1 MTALPLAVLSPFA
14 LAAFAPWA
22 HARLKHRAGWLLAV
36 LPALL
41 TAFFGWLMPSA
52 AAGAPASFGVPW
64 MAGTG
69 VMFSFHADGL
79 ALLFAVLIT
88 GIGTFI
94 LIYAAGYLKGHPHQ
108 GRMSAFLL
116 LFMGSMLGV
125 VLSDNLITLFV
136 FWELT
141 SLTSYLLIG
150 FNHEQERSRRAALQA
165 LVVTGT
171 GGLAMLAGFLL
182 LGASAGSPELS
193 EIVRRGEQ
201 VRSGALYVPVLVLV
215 LLGAFTK
222 SAQFPFHHWLP
233 NAMEAPTPV
242 SAYLHSATMVKA
254 GVFLLAR
261 LSPVL
266 GGTAAWEASL
276 TAFGAATMLAGAAL
290 AVVKTDLKQLLAY
303 STVASLGFMVMLLG
317 IGSPYAVKGCL
328 VFLTAHALYKGA
340 LFMVAGAVDHEAGSR
355 DASALSGLRR
365 AMPFTAFAA
374 ALAGLAM
381 AGLGPWLSFIGKE
394 LALEAVLKGGS
405 PWLAG
410 AAVLTSAS
418 FAAVAGITGLRI
430 FAGAQPQA
438 PGKVHEAP
446 VSMWLGP
453 LWLAVQGALLGP
465 LAGKAGEFLS
475 PAASS
480 VLGRPEE
487 VKLALWHG
495 ANAALGLSGLSLAL
509 GAVVYAGWDRVRRA
523 GRLGDTALKWGPDR
537 LYDLSM
543 DALTALARG
552 QTRIVQSGY
561 LRYYLLAVVLS
572 VMALA
577 GHSLYSRG
585 EPPVMQPSVPV
596 TPYGAAV
603 ALMIVASAVAAVLL
617 DTRLGAIAALGGAG
631 GGVALIYVMYGAP
644 DLAMT
649 QFLVETLTIILF
661 VLIIFKL
668 PRFARLSR
676 PWSRVRDGLISLA
689 AGGMMAY
696 LSLVA
701 LHVDLHPPISSY
713 FAENSVPAGYGRNIV
728 NVILVDFRALDTLGE
743 ISVLGLAGLGAYALL
758 KLRLAGGG
766 DR

>member
-1 MTALPLAVLSPFA
+1 
-14 LAAFAPWA
+14 
-22 HARLKHRAGWLLAV
+22 
-36 LPALL
+36 
-41 TAFFGWLMPSA
+41 
-52 AAGAPASFGVPW
+52 
-64 MAGTG
+64 
-69 VMFSFHADGL
+69 MFSFYADGL
-79 ALLFAVLIT
+79 ALLFATLIS

-94 LIYAAGYLKGHPHQ
+94 LIYAGGYLKGHPQQ
-108 GRMSAFLL
+108 GRMFAFLL

-150 FNHEQERSRRAALQA
+150 FNHEEERSRRAALQA
-165 LVVTGT
+165 LVVTGA

-182 LGASAGSPELS
+182 MGTAAGSLELS
-193 EIVRRGEQ
+193 GILKRGDA
-201 VRSGALYVPVLVLV
+201 VRSSGLYLPILILV

-233 NAMEAPTPV
+233 NVMEAPTPV

-261 LSPVL
+261 LSPLL
-266 GGTAAWEASL
+266 GGTAGWETLL
-276 TAFGAATMLAGAAL
+276 TGFGAATMQVGAAL
-290 AVVKTDLKQLLAY
+290 ALVKTDLKQLLAY

-340 LFMVAGAVDHEAGSR
+340 LFMVAGAVDHETGTR
-355 DASALSGLRR
+355 NASTLRGLR
-365 AMPFTAFAA
+365 ALMPVTAFAA

-381 AGLGPWLSFIGKE
+381 AGIGPWLSFIGKE
-394 LALEAVLKGGS
+394 LAFEAVWDTGS
-405 PWLAG
+405 IWLVS
-410 AAVLTSAS
+410 AAALTAAS
-418 FAAVAGITGLRI
+418 FVAVAGVTALRI
-430 FAGAQPQA
+430 FAGAPSDTPKKA
-438 PGKVHEAP
+438 HEAP
-446 VSMWLGP
+446 VSMWIGP
-453 LWLAVQGALLGP
+453 LWLGMKGALLG
-465 LAGKAGEFLS
+465 LMAGRASEFVA

-487 VKLALWHG
+487 MKLALWHG
-495 ANAALGLSGLSLAL
+495 VNPALGLSVLSVAL
-509 GAVVYAGWDRVRRA
+509 GAVVYGGWNTVRRA
-523 GRLGDTALKWGPDR
+523 RRLGEGVLKWGPDR

-543 DALTALARG
+543 DGLMMLARS
-552 QTRIVQSGY
+552 QTRVVQSGY

-572 VMALA
+572 VMGLVVFT
-577 GHSLYSRG
+577 LQTRG
-585 EPPVMQPSVPV
+585 EPLVMPSAAPV
-596 TPYGAAV
+596 TPYGAAI
-603 ALMIVASAVAAVLL
+603 AILIVVSAIAAVTL

-631 GGVALIYVMYGAP
+631 GGVGLVYMMYGAP

-676 PWSRVRDGLISLA
+676 PLSRVRDAFIALS
-689 AGGMMAY
+689 AGVMMAY

-701 LHVDLHPPISSY
+701 LRIDIHPAISHY
-713 FAENSVPAGYGRNIV
+713 FAENSVALGHGRNVV

-743 ISVLGLAGLGAYALL
+743 IAVLGLAGLGAFALL
-758 KLRLAGGG
+758 KLRPV
-766 DR
+766 RRVSE

>member
-1 MTALPLAVLSPFA
+1 MTALVLAVLSPFL
-14 LAAFAPWA
+14 LAGLVPWA
-22 HARLKHRAGWLLAV
+22 HAGLKHRAGWLLAV
-36 LPALL
+36 LPAIL
-41 TAFFGWLMPSA
+41 TAFFGSLMPLA
-52 AAGAPASFGVPW
+52 ASGAPASFRMPW
-64 MAGTG
+64 MDSAG
-69 VMFSFHADGL
+69 VMFSFRADGL
-79 ALLFAVLIT
+79 ALLFAVLIS

-94 LIYAAGYLKGHPHQ
+94 LIYAGGYLKGHPHQ
-108 GRMSAFLL
+108 GRMFVFLL

-182 LGASAGSPELS
+182 LGMAAGSMELS
-193 EIVRRGEQ
+193 DIVGRGDQ
-201 VRSGALYVPVLVLV
+201 IRSAALYLPVLILV

-266 GGTAAWEASL
+266 GGTPEWKASL
-276 TAFGAATMLAGAAL
+276 TVFGAATMLAGGTLAL
-290 AVVKTDLKQLLAY
+290 VKTDLKQLLAY

-340 LFMVAGAVDHEAGSR
+340 LFMVAGAVDHETGTR
-355 DASALSGLRR
+355 DASVLRGLRSV
-365 AMPFTAFAA
+365 MPFTAFAA
-374 ALAGLAM
+374 SLAGLAM

-394 LALEAVLKGGS
+394 LALEAVLGGGNL
-405 PWLAG
+405 WLA
-410 AAVLTSAS
+410 AVAVLTSAS
-418 FAAVAGITGLRI
+418 FVAVAGVTGLRI
-430 FAGAQPQA
+430 FAGPRSAA
-438 PGKVHEAP
+438 PKKAHEAP
-446 VSMWLGP
+446 VSMWIGP
-453 LWLAVQGALLGP
+453 VWLAVKGALLG
-465 LAGKAGEFLS
+465 LMAGKAAAFVA
-475 PAASS
+475 PAVSS

-487 VKLALWHG
+487 VRLVLWLG
-495 ANAALGLSGLSLAL
+495 VNAALGLSTLSIAL
-509 GAVVYAGWDRVRRA
+509 GAAAYMGWDGLRTA
-523 GRLGDTALKWGPDR
+523 GRLGDTILKWGPDR
-537 LYDLSM
+537 LYDLLL
-543 DALTALARG
+543 DAFTAFARG
-552 QTRIVQSGY
+552 QTRVVQSGY

-577 GHSLYSRG
+577 GHSLYTRG
-585 EPPVMQPSVPV
+585 EPPVMVSSVPV
-596 TPYGAAV
+596 TPYSAAV
-603 ALMIVASAVAAVLL
+603 ALMIIASAVAAVLL

-661 VLIIFKL
+661 MLIIFKL

-689 AGGMMAY
+689 AGSMMAY
-696 LSLVA
+696 LALVA

-713 FAENSVPAGYGRNIV
+713 FAENSVSAGFGRNVV

-743 ISVLGLAGLGAYALL
+743 ISVLGLAGLGVYAVL
-758 KLRLAGGG
+758 KLRLSGRKAP
-766 DR
+766 

>member
-14 LAAFAPWA
+14 LVALAPWA
-22 HARLKHRAGWLLAV
+22 HARLKHQAGWLLAV
-36 LPALL
+36 LPAIL
-41 TAFFGWLMPSA
+41 TAFFGSLMPLA
-52 AAGAPASFGVPW
+52 AAGAPASFCMPW
-64 MAGTG
+64 MASAR

-79 ALLFAVLIT
+79 ALLFAVLIS

-94 LIYAAGYLKGHPHQ
+94 LIYAGGYLKGHPQQ
-108 GRMSAFLL
+108 GRMFVFLL

-182 LGASAGSPELS
+182 LGTAAGSMELS
-193 EIVRRGEQ
+193 EIVGKGDQ
-201 VRSGALYVPVLVLV
+201 IRSAALYLPVLILV

-261 LSPVL
+261 LSPAL
-266 GGTAAWEASL
+266 GGTTEWEASL
-276 TAFGAATMLAGAAL
+276 TVFGAATMLAGGAL
-290 AVVKTDLKQLLAY
+290 ALVKTDLKQLLAY

-340 LFMVAGAVDHEAGSR
+340 LFMVAGAVDHETGTR
-355 DASALSGLRR
+355 DASVLKGLRTV
-365 AMPFTAFAA
+365 MPFTAFAA

-394 LALEAVLKGGS
+394 LALEAVLGGGNL
-405 PWLAG
+405 WLA
-410 AAVLTSAS
+410 AVTVLTSAS
-418 FAAVAGITGLRI
+418 FVTVAAVTGLRI
-430 FAGAQPQA
+430 FAGPPSAA
-438 PGKVHEAP
+438 PKKAHEAP
-446 VSMWLGP
+446 ASMWIGP
-453 LWLAVQGALLGP
+453 VWLAIKGALLG
-465 LAGKAGEFLS
+465 LMAGKAAAFLA
-475 PAASS
+475 PAVSS

-487 VKLALWHG
+487 LKLALWHG
-495 ANAALGLSGLSLAL
+495 VNAALVLSALSIAL
-509 GAVVYAGWDRVRRA
+509 GAAAYIGWDRIRAA
-523 GRLGDTALKWGPDR
+523 GRLGDTILKWGPDR
-537 LYDLSM
+537 LYDLSL
-543 DALTALARG
+543 DAFTAFARG
-552 QTRIVQSGY
+552 QTRVVQSGY

-577 GHSLYSRG
+577 GHSLYTRG
-585 EPPVMQPSVPV
+585 EPPVMVSSVPV
-596 TPYGAAV
+596 TPYSAAV
-603 ALMIVASAVAAVLL
+603 ALMIIASAIAAVLL

-676 PWSRVRDGLISLA
+676 PWSRVRDGLISIA

-696 LSLVA
+696 LALVA

-713 FAENSVPAGYGRNIV
+713 FAENSVPAGFGRNVV

-758 KLRLAGGG
+758 KLRLSGRKAT
-766 DR
+766 

>member
-1 MTALPLAVLSPFA
+1 MTALPLAVLSPFG
-14 LAAFAPWA
+14 LAALAPWA
-22 HARLKHRAGWLLAV
+22 HARLKDRAGWLLAV

-41 TAFFGWLMPSA
+41 TAFFGLLMPGA
-52 AAGAPASFGVPW
+52 ASGRPASFRVPW
-64 MAGTG
+64 MEQAG
-69 VMFSFHADGL
+69 VVFSFYADGL
-79 ALLFAVLIT
+79 ALLFAVLIS

-94 LIYAAGYLKGHPHQ
+94 LIYAGGYLKGHPQQ
-108 GRMSAFLL
+108 GRMFVFLL

-125 VLSDNLITLFV
+125 VLADNLFTLFV

-171 GGLAMLAGFLL
+171 GGLAMLAGLL
-182 LGASAGSPELS
+182 LLASVAGSTELS
-193 EIVRRGEQ
+193 ELVLKGEQ
-201 VRSGALYVPVLVLV
+201 VRSSGMYLPVLILI

-261 LSPVL
+261 LSPTL
-266 GGTAAWEASL
+266 GGTAEWQAAL
-276 TAFGAATMLAGAAL
+276 TVFGAATMLAGAAL
-290 AVVKTDLKQLLAY
+290 ALVKTDLKQLLAY

-317 IGSPYAVKGCL
+317 VGTPYAVKGCL

-355 DASALSGLRR
+355 DASALRGLGRL
-365 AMPFTAFAA
+365 MPATAFAA
-374 ALAGLAM
+374 GMAGLAM

-394 LALEAVLKGGS
+394 LALEAVLGAGS
-405 PWLAG
+405 GWLA
-410 AAVLTSAS
+410 AVAVFTSAS
-418 FAAVAGITGLRI
+418 FVAVAGLTALRI
-430 FAGAQPQA
+430 FAGPASQA
-438 PGKVHEAP
+438 PPKVHEAP
-446 VSMWLGP
+446 VSMWIGP
-453 LWLAVQGALLGP
+453 VWLAVKGLLLG
-465 LAGKAGEFLS
+465 LLTGKAAAFIA
-475 PAASS
+475 PAVGS

-487 VKLALWHG
+487 LKLALWHG
-495 ANAALGLSGLSLAL
+495 VNAALGLSVLSVAL
-509 GAVVYAGWDRVRRA
+509 GAAVYAGWDRIRKAA
-523 GRLGDTALKWGPDR
+523 GPGESLLRWGPDR
-537 LYDLSM
+537 LYDLSIDLLM
-543 DALTALARG
+543 AVARG
-552 QTRIVQSGY
+552 QTRVVQSGY
-561 LRYYLLAVVLS
+561 LRYYVLAVVLS
-572 VMALA
+572 FMGLT
-577 GHSLYSRG
+577 GYSLHSRG
-585 EPPVMQPSVPV
+585 EPLIMESAVPV
-596 TPYGAAV
+596 SAYGAAV
-603 ALMIVASAVAAVLL
+603 ALMIVLSAVAAVLL

-676 PWSRVRDGLISLA
+676 PVSRVRDGLIALA

-713 FAENSVPAGYGRNIV
+713 FAENSVPGGFGRNVV

-743 ISVLGLAGLGAYALL
+743 IVVLGLAGLGAYAVL
-758 KLRLAGGG
+758 KLRLSGRKSA
-766 DR
+766 

>member
-14 LAAFAPWA
+14 LAALAPWA
-22 HARLKHRAGWLLAV
+22 HARLKHHAGWLLAV
-36 LPALL
+36 LPAIL
-41 TAFFGWLMPSA
+41 TAFFGSLMPLA
-52 AAGAPASFGVPW
+52 ASGAPASFRMPW
-64 MAGTG
+64 MDSAG

-79 ALLFAVLIT
+79 ALLFAVLIS

-94 LIYAAGYLKGHPHQ
+94 LIYTGGYLKGHPQQ
-108 GRMSAFLL
+108 GRMFVFLL

-182 LGASAGSPELS
+182 LGTAAGSMELS
-193 EIVRRGEQ
+193 EIVGRGEQ
-201 VRSGALYVPVLVLV
+201 IRSAALYLPVLILV

-261 LSPVL
+261 LSPAL
-266 GGTAAWEASL
+266 GGTSEWEASL
-276 TAFGAATMLAGAAL
+276 TVFGAATMLAGGAL
-290 AVVKTDLKQLLAY
+290 ALVKTDLKQLLAY

-340 LFMVAGAVDHEAGSR
+340 LFMVAGAVDHETGTR
-355 DASALSGLRR
+355 DASALKGLRA

-394 LALEAVLKGGS
+394 LALEAVLDGGGL
-405 PWLAG
+405 WLA
-410 AAVLTSAS
+410 AVTVLTSAS
-418 FAAVAGITGLRI
+418 FVTVAAVTGLRI
-430 FAGAQPQA
+430 FAGPPSAA
-438 PGKVHEAP
+438 PKKVHEAP
-446 VSMWLGP
+446 VSMWIGP
-453 LWLAVQGALLGP
+453 VWLAIKGALLGL
-465 LAGKAGEFLS
+465 LAGKAAAFLA
-475 PAASS
+475 PAVSS

-487 VKLALWHG
+487 LKLALWHG
-495 ANAALGLSGLSLAL
+495 VNTALGLSVLSIAL
-509 GAVVYAGWDRVRRA
+509 GVAAYAGWDRVRAA
-523 GRLGDTALKWGPDR
+523 GRLGDTILKWGPDR
-537 LYDLSM
+537 LYDLSL
-543 DALTALARG
+543 DAFMAFARG
-552 QTRIVQSGY
+552 QTRVVQSGY
-561 LRYYLLAVVLS
+561 LRYYLLAVILS

-577 GHSLYSRG
+577 GHSLYTRG
-585 EPPVMQPSVPV
+585 EPPVMVSSVPV
-596 TPYGAAV
+596 TPYSAAV
-603 ALMIVASAVAAVLL
+603 ALMIIASAIAAVLL

-661 VLIIFKL
+661 VLI
-668 PRFARLSR
+668 
-676 PWSRVRDGLISLA
+676 
-689 AGGMMAY
+689 
-696 LSLVA
+696 
-701 LHVDLHPPISSY
+701 
-713 FAENSVPAGYGRNIV
+713 
-728 NVILVDFRALDTLGE
+728 
-743 ISVLGLAGLGAYALL
+743 
-758 KLRLAGGG
+758 
-766 DR
+766 